1 MPDTV
6 LYASTCITSFNMFRL
21 RVKIIS
27 QNGSHRKAYQV
38 VDNNGFLSDLGT
50 LQVLSALGTLHMM
63 FPLARMF
70 SPNSICM
77 LLLFQISVLSQS
89 HFHTI

>member
-6 LYASTCITSFNMFRL
+6 LYASTRIASFNMFRL

-27 QNGSHRKAYQV
+27 QNGRHRKAYQV
-38 VDNNGFLSDLGT
+38 VDNDSFLSDLGT
-50 LQVLSALGTLHMM
+50 LQALSALGTLYVL

-70 SPNSICM
+70 SPNSTCM